1 MTVETAIAFATFFLE
16 NDYVFTLY
24 EGINNLAYYLCT
36 FYCGCTYGYVTVSV
50 NEKNL
55 VKFYCVAFVHLG
67 EVMNIQLLASL
78 GAELLSLD
86 FYNCVHL
93 ILY

>member
-1 MTVETAIAFATFFLE
+1 MTVETAITFTTFFLE

-24 EGINNLAYYLCT
+24 EGIYYLAYYLCT
-36 FYCGCTYGYVTVSV
+36 FYGGCTYGNSTVCV

-55 VKFYCVAFVHLG
+55 VKFYGCAFAHLS
-67 EVMNIQLLASL
+67 EVMNIQLLACL